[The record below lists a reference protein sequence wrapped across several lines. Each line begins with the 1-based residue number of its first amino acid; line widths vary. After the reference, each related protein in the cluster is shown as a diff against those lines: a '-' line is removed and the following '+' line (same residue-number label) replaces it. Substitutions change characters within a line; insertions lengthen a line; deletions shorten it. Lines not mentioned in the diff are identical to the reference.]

1 MDKILQEFLEDL
13 FEESIEKISS
23 AENFHDLDAWDSLL
37 YVNLVMGLQKKLSIS
52 LSKEEIAKLTS
63 LNGILNVL
71 KEKNI

>member
-1 MDKILQEFLEDL
+1 MDKVLQEFLEDL
-13 FEESIEKISS
+13 FEENIEKISS
-23 AENFHDLDAWDSLL
+23 VENFHDLDAWDSLL

-52 LSKEEIAKLTS
+52 LSKEEISKLTS

>member
-1 MDKILQEFLEDL
+1 MDKILQDFLEDL
-13 FEESIEKISS
+13 FDESIEKISS

-37 YVNLVMGLQKKLSIS
+37 YVNLVMGLQKKFSIS

>member
-1 MDKILQEFLEDL
+1 MDKILQDFLEDL
-13 FEESIEKISS
+13 FDESIEKISS
-23 AENFHDLDAWDSLL
+23 AENFLDLDAWDSLL
-37 YVNLVMGLQKKLSIS
+37 YVNLVMGLQKKFSIS